1 MFPGLSICT
10 KHYLRQCFLIF
21 RKGNSFVKVD
31 KPGTLA
37 QFTVARPTRK
47 QPCFLAMS
55 PKGNGQSREHR
66 FLAMFPEGRQTR
78 KHCFLAMFPEDRQ
91 TKNQCFLAM
100 FPEGRQTRKH
110 CFLAMFP
117 EDRQIKKYDSRNGL
131 QWSGDRTLLLLSA
144 YPLSFKRRIINDSGG
159 P

>member
-1 MFPGLSICT
+1 MFPGLSIFT
-10 KHYLRQCFLIF
+10 KHYLRQYFLIF

-31 KPGTLA
+31 KPGNVA
-37 QFTVARPTRK
+37 QFTVSRPTSK

-55 PKGNGQSREHR
+55 PKGNGQSRERRFLAMFSEGRQTRKHC

-91 TKNQCFLAM
+91 TK
-100 FPEGRQTRKH
+100 
-110 CFLAMFP
+110 
-117 EDRQIKKYDSRNGL
+117 KYDSRNGL
-131 QWSGDRTLLLLSA
+131 QWSGDRTLLLLS
-144 YPLSFKRRIINDSGG
+144 FKRRIINDNRG